1 MNNFNSGRLAGF
13 FTPYRRFSNKLPSLY
28 LDHRFNPDDPYS
40 LEIYFVNNSGFVL
53 DWVELINPL
62 LDEFNGIFD
71 TSKRYLSVE
80 PDEAVVVAQFD
91 EVYSSDTLHQL
102 IILWKAAGEPVKE
115 VRILGKGTTKFRY
128 KVLEWLPDAP

>member
-28 LDHRFNPDDPYS
+28 LDHRFNPDDPHS
-40 LEIYFVNNSGFVL
+40 LEIYFVNNSGFAL

-62 LDEFNGIFD
+62 LDEFNGTFD

-80 PDEAVVVAQFD
+80 PDEAVLVAQFD
-91 EVYSSDTLHQL
+91 EVNDSDTLHQL
-102 IILWKAAGEPVKE
+102 IVAWKAAGEPVRE
-115 VRILGKGTTKFRY
+115 VRTLGKGTTKFRY
-128 KVLEWLPDAP
+128 KVLEWLPDVS